1 MSAKKQETQ
10 SEIKTVIKSENT
22 GKRKVKDSDV
32 ERNFRIVGKGA
43 IKRVDP
49 WTTIVPFIAIAVLCI
64 FFFTEPDGSTEV
76 IGNIRSFLGDS
87 FGSYYLIIGL
97 GVLLVSL
104 WISYS
109 RIGKIRLGGQDAKP
123 KYKFWK
129 WGAMVFT
136 CGLAADILFYSLC
149 EWIYYSQE
157 SHVQALGAMEDWA
170 PTFPLF
176 HWGPIPWAFYAVL
189 AAAFGFMLHVR
200 GKKKQKFSEA
210 CRPILGSYTDKA
222 PGKLIDVLA
231 VVALIAGTA
240 TTFSVATP
248 LLTEALSDLFGI
260 ESSKYI
266 TIGILL
272 ITCCLYTFSVMKGL
286 KGISMSAQLC
296 MYFFIFLLAYV
307 FLFGG
312 QTRFIVETGL
322 QSMGNMVQNFFGLST
337 YADPMRENNFPQNW
351 TIFYWAYWMVWCVAS
366 PFFMGQIS
374 KGRTVKQTIMGT
386 YAFGLLSTFVS
397 FIILGNF
404 GLGQQL
410 TGKFDGIGLY
420 NTCENL
426 YQTVI
431 GIIHTLPVPQLVLIV
446 LIVSMIAFYSTS
458 FDSITLVASQ
468 YSYKEFEGD
477 EEPSKKARLFWA
489 LLLILLPIGLIF
501 SDSSM
506 ANMQSVSI
514 IAAFPIA
521 LVIILIIAAFI
532 KDARKYANEI
542 HLPE

>member
-266 TIGILL
+266 TIAILL

>member
-149 EWIYYSQE
+149 EWIYYAQE

-170 PTFPLF
+170 PTFTLF
-176 HWGPIPWAFYAVL
+176 HWGPVPWAFYAVL

-322 QSMGNMVQNFFGLST
+322 QSMGNMVQNFIGLST

-420 NTCENL
+420 TTCENL

-468 YSYKEFEGD
+468 YSYKQFEGD

>member
-266 TIGILL
+266 TIAILL

-337 YADPMRENNFPQNW
+337 YADPLRENNFPQNW

-397 FIILGNF
+397 FIILANF

>member
-266 TIGILL
+266 TIAILL

-337 YADPMRENNFPQNW
+337 YADPLRENNFPQNW

>member
-170 PTFPLF
+170 PTFTLF

-266 TIGILL
+266 TIAILL

-312 QTRFIVETGL
+312 QTRFIIENGL

-420 NTCENL
+420 TTCENL

-468 YSYKEFEGD
+468 YSYKQFEGD

>member
-64 FFFTEPDGSTEV
+64 FFFTEPDCSTEV

-266 TIGILL
+266 TIAILL

-296 MYFFIFLLAYV
+296 MYFFIFL
-307 FLFGG
+307 
-312 QTRFIVETGL
+312 
-322 QSMGNMVQNFFGLST
+322 QSGSTCTCRDILS
-337 YADPMRENNFPQNW
+337 
-351 TIFYWAYWMVWCVAS
+351 
-366 PFFMGQIS
+366 IS
-374 KGRTVKQTIMGT
+374 G
-386 YAFGLLSTFVS
+386 S
-397 FIILGNF
+397 
-404 GLGQQL
+404 
-410 TGKFDGIGLY
+410 
-420 NTCENL
+420 
-426 YQTVI
+426 
-431 GIIHTLPVPQLVLIV
+431 
-446 LIVSMIAFYSTS
+446 
-458 FDSITLVASQ
+458 
-468 YSYKEFEGD
+468 
-477 EEPSKKARLFWA
+477 
-489 LLLILLPIGLIF
+489 
-501 SDSSM
+501 
-506 ANMQSVSI
+506 
-514 IAAFPIA
+514 
-521 LVIILIIAAFI
+521 
-532 KDARKYANEI
+532 
-542 HLPE
+542 

>member
-170 PTFPLF
+170 PTFTLF

-266 TIGILL
+266 TIAILL

-312 QTRFIVETGL
+312 QTRFIIENGL

-386 YAFGLLSTFVS
+386 YAFGLLSTFAS

-420 NTCENL
+420 TTCENL

-468 YSYKEFEGD
+468 YSYKQFEGD

>member
-129 WGAMVFT
+129 WGSMVFT

-170 PTFPLF
+170 PTFTLF

-266 TIGILL
+266 TIAILL

-322 QSMGNMVQNFFGLST
+322 QSMGNMVQNFFRLST

-404 GLGQQL
+404 GIGQQL

-420 NTCENL
+420 TTCENL

-468 YSYKEFEGD
+468 YSYKQFEGD